1 MFKEVFVLS
10 KVRTLKEAVVFYLV
24 YLGLGITLAIN
35 MSGFI
40 DDQNLLFWAGR
51 VSAIIIVLFLGL
63 GVAYIKSQIS
73 SFKILAL
80 IAFSIAVTA
89 YIGLA
94 IGLIPVAYLTT
105 LPYSEI

>member
-10 KVRTLKEAVVFYLV
+10 KVRTVKEAVVFYLV
-24 YLGLGITLAIN
+24 YLGLGLTLAIN
-35 MSGFI
+35 MSAFF
-40 DDQNLLFWAGR
+40 DDQNSLFLAGR
-51 VSAIIIVLFLGL
+51 VSAIIIVLSVGL
-63 GVAYIKSQIS
+63 RVAYVKSQIS

-94 IGLIPVAYLTT
+94 IGFIPIAYLTT
-105 LPYSEI
+105 LPYSET

>member
-51 VSAIIIVLFLGL
+51 VSAIIIVLSLGL
-63 GVAYIKSQIS
+63 RVAYIKSQIS

-80 IAFSIAVTA
+80 IAFSIAVIA

-94 IGLIPVAYLTT
+94 RGLIPVAYLTT
-105 LPYSEI
+105 LPYSET

>member
-1 MFKEVFVLS
+1 MFKKIFVLS

-51 VSAIIIVLFLGL
+51 VSAIIIVLSLGL
-63 GVAYIKSQIS
+63 RVAYIKSQTY
-73 SFKILAL
+73 SFKILAV
-80 IAFSIAVTA
+80 IPFSIAVTA

-105 LPYSEI
+105 PPYSET